1 MIPCCKSC
9 KKLVL
14 IEVLEKCPNEI
25 VLLFEQFL
33 KIKYRHW
40 ISHLKEM
47 SPPKKVTKKVTKK
60 EKLFKDKLLPKLAL
74 LQVLQKCPKDA
85 RGQIISYLN
94 SEGINV
100 LSETV
105 HNVLRIEAPLKD
117 HQKRRLRKEY
127 RKEKEVLLE
136 IAKKRGS
143 FKNKRKLLKQ
153 SGGFLG
159 TLLGIYI
166 KKMTCFK
173 RKIF

>member
-1 MIPCCKSC
+1 MTAQFLS
-9 KKLVL
+9 
-14 IEVLEKCPNEI
+14 IEQLQCPNEI
-25 VLLFEQFL
+25 VLLFEHFL
-33 KIKYRHW
+33 KIEYRHW

-47 SPPKKVTKKVTKK
+47 SPPKKVTKK

-74 LQVLQKCPKDA
+74 IEVLRKCPKDA

-94 SEGINV
+94 PDGIKV
-100 LSETV
+100 LSETIY
-105 HNVLRIEAPLKD
+105 NVLRIEAPLKD

-127 RKEKEVLLE
+127 RNKKEVLLE

-166 KKMTCFK
+166 KNDMF
-173 RKIF
+173 

>member
-1 MIPCCKSC
+1 MSSSKKAI
-9 KKLVL
+9 KLVL
-14 IEVLEKCPNEI
+14 IEVLEKCPNENWR
-25 VLLFEQFL
+25 LLFEQFL

-47 SPPKKVTKKVTKK
+47 SPSKKVTKK
-60 EKLFKDKLLPKLAL
+60 EKLLKDKLLPKLAL
-74 LQVLQKCPKDA
+74 LQVLKKCPKDA

-136 IAKKRGS
+136 IARKRGS

-159 TLLGIYI
+159 TLLGIY
-166 KKMTCFK
+166 K
-173 RKIF
+173 

>member
-33 KIKYRHW
+33 KIEYRHW

-47 SPPKKVTKKVTKK
+47 SPSKKVTKK
-60 EKLFKDKLLPKLAL
+60 EKLLKGKLLPKLAL
-74 LQVLQKCPKDA
+74 IEVLKKCPKDA

-100 LSETV
+100 LSETI

-159 TLLGIYI
+159 TLLGI
-166 KKMTCFK
+166 
-173 RKIF
+173 

>member
-33 KIKYRHW
+33 KIEYRHW

-47 SPPKKVTKKVTKK
+47 SPPKKVTKK
-60 EKLFKDKLLPKLAL
+60 EELFKDKLLPRLAL
-74 LQVLQKCPKDA
+74 IEVLKKCPKDA

-153 SGGFLG
+153 SGGYLG
-159 TLLGIYI
+159 TLLGI
-166 KKMTCFK
+166 KKKYMF
-173 RKIF
+173 

>member
-1 MIPCCKSC
+1 MSSSKKAI
-9 KKLVL
+9 KLVL
-14 IEVLEKCPNEI
+14 IEVLEKCPNENWR
-25 VLLFEQFL
+25 LLFEQFL

-47 SPPKKVTKKVTKK
+47 SPSKKVAKK
-60 EKLFKDKLLPKLAL
+60 EKLLKDKLLPKLAL

-159 TLLGIYI
+159 TLLGIY
-166 KKMTCFK
+166 K
-173 RKIF
+173 

>member
-33 KIKYRHW
+33 KIEYRHW

-47 SPPKKVTKKVTKK
+47 SPPKKVTKK
-60 EKLFKDKLLPKLAL
+60 EKLLKDKLLPKLAL
-74 LQVLQKCPKDA
+74 IEVLKKCPKDA

-159 TLLGIYI
+159 TLLGIYT
-166 KKMTCFK
+166 KKNDMF
-173 RKIF
+173 

>member
-1 MIPCCKSC
+1 
-9 KKLVL
+9 
-14 IEVLEKCPNEI
+14 
-25 VLLFEQFL
+25 
-33 KIKYRHW
+33 
-40 ISHLKEM
+40 M
-47 SPPKKVTKKVTKK
+47 SPSKKVTKK
-60 EKLFKDKLLPKLAL
+60 EKLLKDKLLPKLAL
-74 LQVLQKCPKDA
+74 IEVLKKCPKDA

-100 LSETV
+100 LSETI

-159 TLLGIYI
+159 TLLGIY
-166 KKMTCFK
+166 KKRHVLKESDFNTRYLFTGIATSLLMPL
-173 RKIF
+173 IFGHK